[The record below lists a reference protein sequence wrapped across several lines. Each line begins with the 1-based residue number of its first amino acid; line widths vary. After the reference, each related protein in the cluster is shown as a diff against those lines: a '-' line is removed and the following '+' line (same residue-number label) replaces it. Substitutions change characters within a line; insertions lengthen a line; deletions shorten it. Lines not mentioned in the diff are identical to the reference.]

1 MKAKETEMRLIINL
15 KQIIFAVVLTVSAVP
30 VMAGWMKYSESD
42 ESDQYIDLSSIRKSG
57 DLRKVWQMWDYRIRG
72 KYGQSSQTL
81 RTEFNCKDETTRL
94 LVVNGYEEPLANGK
108 VLSSVTHNNDQWFD
122 IPPDTAGARA
132 LELVCAKK

>member
-1 MKAKETEMRLIINL
+1 MKAKGTEMQSTINL
-15 KQIIFAVVLTVSAVP
+15 KQIIVAVVLTVSAVP

-108 VLSSVTHNNDQWFD
+108 VLSSVTHNNDQRFD

-132 LELVCAKK
+132 LELVCSKK